1 MHHGLPTSSQATTIC
16 HFNMHLISNRQRRE
30 VVEFLTAFIELTDDG
45 GNNRI
50 YNLKRRAGLL
60 VRKLKDNQEIS
71 NETAK
76 AIKKTNK

>member
-1 MHHGLPTSSQATTIC
+1 
-16 HFNMHLISNRQRRE
+16 MHLISNRQRRE